1 MKKQIAAILLLGCMV
16 IGSVGTPAQVSAAE
30 VAETATEAEIEQTSE
45 ETSADTDA
53 AEDTETA
60 GNTKTAGSTETAE
73 STELAET
80 AESTELAET
89 AESTELAESVKAAA
103 VNTTESGTE
112 AAAEELVH
120 PTGLMDLNVINVGTI
135 AEDDVLDETEVN
147 SSKSSSVYAA
157 EWDSYSSNYVYNML
171 STEERE
177 FWDGLDAS
185 CRQVLLGTDN
195 LTAGRI
201 PYVSCGSLN
210 SSRIEYVAYMF
221 RYMNPQYYFINV
233 SLYKGSSSSGW
244 RAAFGVYSAFQNG
257 TARSTATQSVKNQVD
272 TWKNTVNSLGSEAEK
287 VKMIHDL
294 IVEKVDYN
302 YDISNRSSF
311 NEDTAYTQSVYSVF
325 CMDKTVCAGY
335 AQAFEMMCNG
345 VGVDCIAVTSDDHEW
360 NKVRINDSWY
370 NVDCTWADQ
379 STIDYEYF
387 ERSDAVYDADL
398 ANYAS
403 SHAEE
408 SYWSEYLPACTL
420 DSGATSSD
428 PGTLP
433 TITQQTAQPQISV
446 TANNNVNYVTITSS
460 TPNAIIYYTTN
471 GDTPTPAYTRSEKYS
486 STFTLGG
493 SCTVKAVAVC
503 DTYWDSNVASK
514 SVTATTGTTD
524 TPDTTDT
531 TTQHKSA
538 PFVKLLYQY
547 VLDRTATQSEIDYW
561 VGRLEN
567 GSTGAEVAYGFIFSQ
582 EFQNK
587 NYSDADYVE
596 HLYLSLMGR
605 ASDADGKA
613 DWVTHLKNGVS
624 RLYVFRQFT
633 DSAEFGNL
641 CNTYEI
647 QRGTVTLN
655 ENRDQNYNV
664 TRFVARNYTEFLGRN
679 YDVDGLN
686 DWSGRINSGY
696 GMGNVAYGF
705 VFSQECI
712 NMNLSNSDYVKMLYR
727 GIFGREYDEAGLND
741 WVNQMNNGTSRE
753 TVFWGFANSQEFA
766 NMVASYGL

>member
-1 MKKQIAAILLLGCMV
+1 MRKRIAAILLLGCMV
-16 IGSVGTPAQVSAAE
+16 MGSVVTPAQVSAAE
-30 VAETATEAEIEQTSE
+30 VSETVTEAETEQTSE
-45 ETSADTDA
+45 ETSVNTAA
-53 AEDTETA
+53 AE
-60 GNTKTAGSTETAE
+60 STETAE
-73 STELAET
+73 NTET
-80 AESTELAET
+80 AEKTET
-89 AESTELAESVKAAA
+89 AENTESAEAVKAASA
-103 VNTTESGTE
+103 EEAESGTE
-112 AAAEELVH
+112 AAVEEIVH
-120 PTGLMDLNVINVGTI
+120 PTGLMDLNVINVGSI

-157 EWDSYSSNYVYNML
+157 EWDAYSSNYVYNML

-201 PYVSCGSLN
+201 PYVSCGSL
-210 SSRIEYVAYMF
+210 STSRIEYVAYMF

-233 SLYKGSSSSGW
+233 SLYQGSSSSGW

-272 TWKNTVNSLGSEAEK
+272 TWKNTVNSLSSEAEK
-287 VKMIHDL
+287 VKKIHDL

-302 YDISNRSSF
+302 YDIYNSSSF

-379 STIDYEYF
+379 STINYEYF

-398 ANYAS
+398 ASYVG

-420 DSGATSSD
+420 DSGATYSD

-460 TPNAIIYYTTN
+460 TPNAIIYYTIN

-486 STFTLGG
+486 STFTLSG
-493 SCTVKAVAVC
+493 SYTVKAVAVC
-503 DTYWDSNVASK
+503 DTYWDSNVVSK
-514 SVTATTGTTD
+514 SVTATTGTTGTTGTTD
-524 TPDTTDT
+524 TSDTTDT

-561 VGRLEN
+561 VDRLEN
-567 GSTGAEVAYGFIFSQ
+567 GSTGAEVAYGFIFSE

-613 DWVTHLKNGVS
+613 DWVTHLTNGVS
-624 RLYVFRQFT
+624 GLYVFRQFT
-633 DSAEFGNL
+633 DSTEFGNL

-647 QRGTVTLN
+647 ERGTVALT

-664 TRFVARNYTEFLGRN
+664 TRFVARNYTEFLGRT

-696 GMGNVAYGF
+696 GMDKVAYGF
-705 VFSQECI
+705 VFSQECS
-712 NMNLSNSDYVKMLYR
+712 NMNLSNCDYVKMLYR
-727 GIFGREYDEAGLND
+727 GIFGRSYDEAGLND
-741 WVNQMNNGTSRE
+741 WVNQLNNGTSRE
-753 TVFWGFANSQEFA
+753 TVFWGFASSQEFA

>member
-1 MKKQIAAILLLGCMV
+1 MKKRILAVLMLGCMV
-16 IGSVGTPAQVSAAE
+16 IGSMGIPIQTSAAE
-30 VAETATEAEIEQTSE
+30 VADNVTEVETEQTAVSTQTAE
-45 ETSADTDA
+45 ET
-53 AEDTETA
+53 AEDTVTTESMENA
-60 GNTKTAGSTETAE
+60 ENTESTESTETAE
-73 STELAET
+73 P
-80 AESTELAET
+80 
-89 AESTELAESVKAAA
+89 VKAAA
-103 VNTTESGTE
+103 TTESGTE

-135 AEDDVLDETEVN
+135 AEDDVLDETEAD

-157 EWDSYSSNYVYNML
+157 AWDAYSSNYVYNML
-171 STEERE
+171 STEERK

-195 LTAGRI
+195 LTDGHI

-210 SSRIEYVAYMF
+210 SNRITYVAYMF

-233 SLYKGSSSSGW
+233 SLYQGGSSSGW
-244 RAAFGVYSAFQNG
+244 YAAFGVYSAFQNG

-272 TWKNTVNSLGSEAEK
+272 TWKNTVNSLSSEAEK

-294 IVEKVDYN
+294 IVQKVDYN
-302 YDISNRSSF
+302 TDIYGNSF

-398 ANYAS
+398 ASYAS

-408 SYWSEYLPACTL
+408 SYWNEYLPACTL
-420 DSGATSSD
+420 DSGATYSD

-486 STFTLGG
+486 STFTLSGN
-493 SCTVKAVAVC
+493 CMVKAVAVC

-524 TPDTTDT
+524 TSDTTDT

>member
-1 MKKQIAAILLLGCMV
+1 MKKRILAVLMLGCMV
-16 IGSVGTPAQVSAAE
+16 IGSMGIPIQTSAAE
-30 VAETATEAEIEQTSE
+30 VADNMTEVETEQTAVSTQTAE
-45 ETSADTDA
+45 ET
-53 AEDTETA
+53 AEDTVTTESMENA
-60 GNTKTAGSTETAE
+60 ENTESTESTETAE
-73 STELAET
+73 P
-80 AESTELAET
+80 
-89 AESTELAESVKAAA
+89 VKAAA
-103 VNTTESGTE
+103 ADTTENGTE
-112 AAAEELVH
+112 ATAEEITH

-135 AEDDVLDETEVN
+135 AEDDVLDETEAN

-157 EWDSYSSNYVYNML
+157 AWDAYSSNYVYNML
-171 STEERE
+171 STEERK

-195 LTAGRI
+195 LTDGHI

-210 SSRIEYVAYMF
+210 SNRITYVAYMF

-233 SLYKGSSSSGW
+233 SLYQGGSSSGW
-244 RAAFGVYSAFQNG
+244 YAAFGVYSAFQNG

-272 TWKNTVNSLGSEAEK
+272 TWKNTVNSLSSEAEK

-294 IVEKVDYN
+294 IVQKVDYN
-302 YDISNRSSF
+302 TDIYGNSF

-398 ANYAS
+398 ASYAS

-408 SYWSEYLPACTL
+408 SYWNEYLPACTL
-420 DSGATSSD
+420 DSGATYSD

-460 TPNAIIYYTTN
+460 TPNAIIYYTIN

-486 STFTLGG
+486 STFTLSG

-524 TPDTTDT
+524 TSDTTDT

>member
-1 MKKQIAAILLLGCMV
+1 MLGCMV
-16 IGSVGTPAQVSAAE
+16 IGSMGIPIQTSAAE
-30 VAETATEAEIEQTSE
+30 VADNVTEVETEQTAVSTQTAE
-45 ETSADTDA
+45 ET
-53 AEDTETA
+53 AEDTVTTESMENA
-60 GNTKTAGSTETAE
+60 ENTESTESTETAE
-73 STELAET
+73 P
-80 AESTELAET
+80 
-89 AESTELAESVKAAA
+89 VKAAA
-103 VNTTESGTE
+103 ADTTESGTE

-135 AEDDVLDETEVN
+135 AEDDVLDETEAD

-157 EWDSYSSNYVYNML
+157 AWDAYSSNYVYNML
-171 STEERE
+171 STEERK

-195 LTAGRI
+195 LTDGHI

-210 SSRIEYVAYMF
+210 SNRITYVAYMF

-233 SLYKGSSSSGW
+233 SLYQGGSSSGW
-244 RAAFGVYSAFQNG
+244 YAAFGVYSAFQNG

-272 TWKNTVNSLGSEAEK
+272 TWKNTVNSLSSEAEK

-294 IVEKVDYN
+294 IVQKVDYN
-302 YDISNRSSF
+302 TDIYGNSF

-398 ANYAS
+398 ASYAS

-420 DSGATSSD
+420 DSGATYSD

-460 TPNAIIYYTTN
+460 TPNAIIYYTIN

-486 STFTLGG
+486 STFTLSG

-524 TPDTTDT
+524 TSDTTDT
-531 TTQHKSA
+531 TTQHKAA

-613 DWVTHLKNGVS
+613 DWVTHLTNGVS

>member
-1 MKKQIAAILLLGCMV
+1 MKKRILAVLMLGCMV
-16 IGSVGTPAQVSAAE
+16 IGSMGIPIQTSAAE
-30 VAETATEAEIEQTSE
+30 VADNVTEVETEQTAVSTQTAE
-45 ETSADTDA
+45 ET
-53 AEDTETA
+53 AEDTVTTESMENA
-60 GNTKTAGSTETAE
+60 ENTESTESTETAE
-73 STELAET
+73 P
-80 AESTELAET
+80 
-89 AESTELAESVKAAA
+89 VKAAA
-103 VNTTESGTE
+103 ADTTESGTE

-135 AEDDVLDETEVN
+135 AEDDVLDETEAD

-157 EWDSYSSNYVYNML
+157 AWDAYSSNYVYNML
-171 STEERE
+171 STEERK

-195 LTAGRI
+195 LTDGHI

-210 SSRIEYVAYMF
+210 SNRITYVAYMF

-233 SLYKGSSSSGW
+233 SLYQGGSSSGW
-244 RAAFGVYSAFQNG
+244 YAAFGVYSAFQNG

-272 TWKNTVNSLGSEAEK
+272 TWKNTVNSLSSEAEK

-294 IVEKVDYN
+294 IVQKVDYN
-302 YDISNRSSF
+302 TDIYGNSF

-398 ANYAS
+398 ASYAS

-420 DSGATSSD
+420 DSGATYSD

-460 TPNAIIYYTTN
+460 TPNAIIYYTIN

-486 STFTLGG
+486 STFTLSG

-524 TPDTTDT
+524 TSDTTDT
-531 TTQHKSA
+531 TTQHKAA

-613 DWVTHLKNGVS
+613 DWVTHLTNGVS

-727 GIFGREYDEAGLND
+727 GIFGRPYDDAGLND
-741 WVNQMNNGTSRE
+741 WVSQLNNGTSRE

>member
-1 MKKQIAAILLLGCMV
+1 MKKRILAVLMLGCMV
-16 IGSVGTPAQVSAAE
+16 IGSMGIPIQTSAAE
-30 VAETATEAEIEQTSE
+30 VADNVTEVETEQTAVSTQTAE
-45 ETSADTDA
+45 ET
-53 AEDTETA
+53 AEDTVTTESMENA
-60 GNTKTAGSTETAE
+60 ENTESTESTETAE
-73 STELAET
+73 P
-80 AESTELAET
+80 
-89 AESTELAESVKAAA
+89 VKAAA
-103 VNTTESGTE
+103 ADTTESGTE
-112 AAAEELVH
+112 AAAEEIEH

-135 AEDDVLDETEVN
+135 AEDDVLDETEAD
-147 SSKSSSVYAA
+147 SSKSSSVYTA
-157 EWDSYSSNYVYNML
+157 EWDAYSSNYVYNML

-195 LTAGRI
+195 LTDGHI

-210 SSRIEYVAYMF
+210 SNRITYVAYMF

-233 SLYKGSSSSGW
+233 SLYQGGNSSGW
-244 RAAFGVYSAFQNG
+244 YAAFGVYSAFQNG

-272 TWKNTVNSLGSEAEK
+272 TWKNTVNSLSSEAEK

-294 IVEKVDYN
+294 IVQKVDYN
-302 YDISNRSSF
+302 TDIYSKSF

-398 ANYAS
+398 ASYAS

-420 DSGATSSD
+420 DSGATYSD

-524 TPDTTDT
+524 TSDTTD

-647 QRGTVTLN
+647 QRGTVTLT
-655 ENRDQNYNV
+655 EDRDQNYNV

>member
-1 MKKQIAAILLLGCMV
+1 MKKRILAVLMLGCMV
-16 IGSVGTPAQVSAAE
+16 IGSMGIPIQTSAAE
-30 VAETATEAEIEQTSE
+30 VADNVTEVETEQTAVSTQTAE
-45 ETSADTDA
+45 ET
-53 AEDTETA
+53 AEDTVTTESMENA
-60 GNTKTAGSTETAE
+60 ENTESTESTETAE
-73 STELAET
+73 P
-80 AESTELAET
+80 
-89 AESTELAESVKAAA
+89 VKAAA
-103 VNTTESGTE
+103 ADTTESGTE
-112 AAAEELVH
+112 VAAEEITH

-135 AEDDVLDETEVN
+135 AEDDVLDETEAN

-157 EWDSYSSNYVYNML
+157 AWDAYSSNYVYNML
-171 STEERE
+171 STEERK

-195 LTAGRI
+195 LTDGHI

-210 SSRIEYVAYMF
+210 SNRITYVAYMF

-233 SLYKGSSSSGW
+233 SLYQGGSSSGW
-244 RAAFGVYSAFQNG
+244 YAAFGVYSAFQNG

-272 TWKNTVNSLGSEAEK
+272 TWKNTVNSLSSEAEK

-294 IVEKVDYN
+294 IVQKVDYN
-302 YDISNRSSF
+302 TDIYGNSF

-398 ANYAS
+398 ASYAS

-408 SYWSEYLPACTL
+408 SYWNEYLPACTL
-420 DSGATSSD
+420 DSGATYSD

-486 STFTLGG
+486 STFTLSGN
-493 SCTVKAVAVC
+493 CTVKAVAVC

-524 TPDTTDT
+524 TSDTTDT

>member
-1 MKKQIAAILLLGCMV
+1 MKKRILAVLMLGCMV
-16 IGSVGTPAQVSAAE
+16 IGSMGIPIQTSAAE
-30 VAETATEAEIEQTSE
+30 VADNVTEVETEQTAVSTQTAE
-45 ETSADTDA
+45 ET
-53 AEDTETA
+53 AEDTVTTESMENA
-60 GNTKTAGSTETAE
+60 ENTESTESTETAE
-73 STELAET
+73 P
-80 AESTELAET
+80 
-89 AESTELAESVKAAA
+89 VKAAA
-103 VNTTESGTE
+103 ADTTESGTE
-112 AAAEELVH
+112 VAAEEITH

-135 AEDDVLDETEVN
+135 AEDDVLDETEAN

-157 EWDSYSSNYVYNML
+157 AWDAYSSNYVYNML
-171 STEERE
+171 STEERK

-195 LTAGRI
+195 LTDGHI

-210 SSRIEYVAYMF
+210 SNRITYVAYMF

-233 SLYKGSSSSGW
+233 SLYQGGSSSGW
-244 RAAFGVYSAFQNG
+244 YAAFGVYSAFQNG

-272 TWKNTVNSLGSEAEK
+272 TWKNTVNSLSSEAEK

-294 IVEKVDYN
+294 IVQKVDYN
-302 YDISNRSSF
+302 TDIYGNSF

-398 ANYAS
+398 ASYAS

-408 SYWSEYLPACTL
+408 SYWNEYLPACTL
-420 DSGATSSD
+420 DSGATYSD

-460 TPNAIIYYTTN
+460 TPNAIIYYTIN

-486 STFTLGG
+486 STFTLSG

-524 TPDTTDT
+524 TSDTTDT

-664 TRFVARNYTEFLGRN
+664 TRFVARNYTVFLGRN

>member
-1 MKKQIAAILLLGCMV
+1 MKKRIAAILLLGCMV
-16 IGSVGTPAQVSAAE
+16 MGNVGTPAQVSAAE
-30 VAETATEAEIEQTSE
+30 VAETVTEAEIEQTSE
-45 ETSADTDA
+45 ETSADTAA

-60 GNTKTAGSTETAE
+60 GNTKTAGNT
-73 STELAET
+73 ET

-89 AESTELAESVKAAA
+89 AESTELAESVKAEA

-210 SSRIEYVAYMF
+210 ANEITYVAYMF

-233 SLYKGSSSSGW
+233 SLYQGSSSSGW

-302 YDISNRSSF
+302 YDISNSSSF

-398 ANYAS
+398 ASYAS

-514 SVTATTGTTD
+514 SVTAATGTTGTTD

-547 VLDRTATQSEIDYW
+547 VLDRSATQPEVDYW

-664 TRFVARNYTEFLGRN
+664 TRFVARNYTEFLGRT

-696 GMGNVAYGF
+696 GMENVAYGF

-727 GIFGREYDEAGLND
+727 GIFGRSYDDEGLND
-741 WVNQMNNGTSRE
+741 WVNQLNNGTSRE

>member
-1 MKKQIAAILLLGCMV
+1 MKKRILAVLMLGCMV
-16 IGSVGTPAQVSAAE
+16 IGSMGIPIQTSAAE
-30 VAETATEAEIEQTSE
+30 VADNVTEVETEQTAVSTQTAE
-45 ETSADTDA
+45 ET
-53 AEDTETA
+53 AEDTVTTESMENA
-60 GNTKTAGSTETAE
+60 ENTESTESTETAE
-73 STELAET
+73 P
-80 AESTELAET
+80 
-89 AESTELAESVKAAA
+89 VKAAA
-103 VNTTESGTE
+103 ADTTESGTE
-112 AAAEELVH
+112 VAAEEITH

-135 AEDDVLDETEVN
+135 AEDDVLDETEAD

-157 EWDSYSSNYVYNML
+157 AWDAYSSNYVYNML
-171 STEERE
+171 STEERK

-195 LTAGRI
+195 LTDGHI

-210 SSRIEYVAYMF
+210 SNRITYVAYMF

-233 SLYKGSSSSGW
+233 SLYQGGNSSGW
-244 RAAFGVYSAFQNG
+244 YAAFGVYSAFQNG

-272 TWKNTVNSLGSEAEK
+272 TWKNTVNSLSSEAEK

-294 IVEKVDYN
+294 IVQKVDYN
-302 YDISNRSSF
+302 TDIYGNSF

-398 ANYAS
+398 ASYAS

-408 SYWSEYLPACTL
+408 SYWNEYLPACTL
-420 DSGATSSD
+420 DSGATYSD

-460 TPNAIIYYTTN
+460 TPNAIIYYTIN

-486 STFTLGG
+486 STFTLSG

-524 TPDTTDT
+524 TSDTTDT

>member
-1 MKKQIAAILLLGCMV
+1 MKKRILAVLMLGCMV
-16 IGSVGTPAQVSAAE
+16 IGSMGIPIQTSAAE
-30 VAETATEAEIEQTSE
+30 VADNVTEVETEQTAVSTQTAE
-45 ETSADTDA
+45 ET
-53 AEDTETA
+53 AEDTVTTESMENA
-60 GNTKTAGSTETAE
+60 ENTESTESTETAE
-73 STELAET
+73 P
-80 AESTELAET
+80 
-89 AESTELAESVKAAA
+89 VKAAA
-103 VNTTESGTE
+103 ADTTESGTE

-135 AEDDVLDETEVN
+135 AEDDVLDETEAD

-157 EWDSYSSNYVYNML
+157 AWDAYSSNYVYNML
-171 STEERE
+171 STEERK

-195 LTAGRI
+195 LTDGHI

-210 SSRIEYVAYMF
+210 SNRITYVAYMF

-233 SLYKGSSSSGW
+233 SLYQGGSSSGW
-244 RAAFGVYSAFQNG
+244 YAAFGVYSAFQNG

-272 TWKNTVNSLGSEAEK
+272 TWKNTVNSLSSEAEK

-294 IVEKVDYN
+294 IVQKVDYN
-302 YDISNRSSF
+302 TDIYSKSF

-398 ANYAS
+398 ASYAS

-408 SYWSEYLPACTL
+408 SYWNEYLPACTL
-420 DSGATSSD
+420 DSGATYSD

-433 TITQQTAQPQISV
+433 TIIQQTAQPQISV

-493 SCTVKAVAVC
+493 SCTVKAAAVC

-514 SVTATTGTTD
+514 SVTATTGTTGTTD
-524 TPDTTDT
+524 TSDTTD

-647 QRGTVTLN
+647 ERGTVALT

-664 TRFVARNYTEFLGRN
+664 TRFVARNYTEFLGRT

-696 GMGNVAYGF
+696 GMENVAYGF

-727 GIFGREYDEAGLND
+727 GIFGRPYDDAGLND
-741 WVNQMNNGTSRE
+741 WVSQLNNGTSRE

>member
-1 MKKQIAAILLLGCMV
+1 M
-16 IGSVGTPAQVSAAE
+16 
-30 VAETATEAEIEQTSE
+30 
-45 ETSADTDA
+45 
-53 AEDTETA
+53 
-60 GNTKTAGSTETAE
+60 
-73 STELAET
+73 
-80 AESTELAET
+80 
-89 AESTELAESVKAAA
+89 
-103 VNTTESGTE
+103 
-112 AAAEELVH
+112 
-120 PTGLMDLNVINVGTI
+120 
-135 AEDDVLDETEVN
+135 
-147 SSKSSSVYAA
+147 
-157 EWDSYSSNYVYNML
+157 
-171 STEERE
+171 
-177 FWDGLDAS
+177 
-185 CRQVLLGTDN
+185 
-195 LTAGRI
+195 
-201 PYVSCGSLN
+201 
-210 SSRIEYVAYMF
+210 
-221 RYMNPQYYFINV
+221 
-233 SLYKGSSSSGW
+233 
-244 RAAFGVYSAFQNG
+244 
-257 TARSTATQSVKNQVD
+257 KNQVD
-272 TWKNTVNSLGSEAEK
+272 TWKNTVNSLCSEAEK

-294 IVEKVDYN
+294 IVQKVDYN
-302 YDISNRSSF
+302 TDIYGNSF

-398 ANYAS
+398 ASYAS

-420 DSGATSSD
+420 DSGATYSD

-460 TPNAIIYYTTN
+460 TPNAIIYYTIN

-486 STFTLGG
+486 STFTLSG

-514 SVTATTGTTD
+514 SVTATTGTTGTTD
-524 TPDTTDT
+524 TSDTTDT
-531 TTQHKSA
+531 TTQHKAA

-547 VLDRTATQSEIDYW
+547 VLDRSATQSEVDYW

-567 GSTGAEVAYGFIFSQ
+567 GSTGAEVAYGFLFSE

-613 DWVTHLKNGVS
+613 DWVTHLTNGVS

-633 DSAEFGNL
+633 DSTEFGNL

-647 QRGTVTLN
+647 ERGTVTLT
-655 ENRDQNYNV
+655 EDRDQNYNV
-664 TRFVARNYTEFLGRN
+664 TRFVARNYTEFLGRT

-696 GMGNVAYGF
+696 GMENVAYGF

-727 GIFGREYDEAGLND
+727 GIFGRLYDDEGLND
-741 WVNQMNNGTSRE
+741 WVNQLNNGTSRE

>member
-1 MKKQIAAILLLGCMV
+1 MKKRILAVLMLGCMV
-16 IGSVGTPAQVSAAE
+16 IGSMGIPIQTSAAE
-30 VAETATEAEIEQTSE
+30 VADNVTEVETEQTAVSTQTAE
-45 ETSADTDA
+45 ET
-53 AEDTETA
+53 AEDTVTTESMENA
-60 GNTKTAGSTETAE
+60 ENTESTESTETAE
-73 STELAET
+73 P
-80 AESTELAET
+80 
-89 AESTELAESVKAAA
+89 VKAAA
-103 VNTTESGTE
+103 ADTTESGTE

-135 AEDDVLDETEVN
+135 AEDDVLDETEAD

-157 EWDSYSSNYVYNML
+157 AWDAYSSNYVYNML
-171 STEERE
+171 STEERK

-195 LTAGRI
+195 LTDGHI

-210 SSRIEYVAYMF
+210 SNRITYVAYMF

-233 SLYKGSSSSGW
+233 SLYQGGSSSGW
-244 RAAFGVYSAFQNG
+244 YAAFGVYSAFQNG

-272 TWKNTVNSLGSEAEK
+272 TWKNTVNSLSSEAEK

-294 IVEKVDYN
+294 IVQKVDYN
-302 YDISNRSSF
+302 TDIYGNSF

-398 ANYAS
+398 ASYAS

-408 SYWSEYLPACTL
+408 SYWNEYLPACTL
-420 DSGATSSD
+420 DSGATYSD

-486 STFTLGG
+486 STFTLSGN
-493 SCTVKAVAVC
+493 CMVKAVAVC

-524 TPDTTDT
+524 TSDTTDT

>member
-1 MKKQIAAILLLGCMV
+1 MKKRILAVLMLGCMV
-16 IGSVGTPAQVSAAE
+16 IGSMGIPIQTSAAE
-30 VAETATEAEIEQTSE
+30 VADNMTEVETEQTAVSTQTAE
-45 ETSADTDA
+45 ET
-53 AEDTETA
+53 AEDTVTTESMENA
-60 GNTKTAGSTETAE
+60 ENTESTESTETAE
-73 STELAET
+73 P
-80 AESTELAET
+80 
-89 AESTELAESVKAAA
+89 VKAAA
-103 VNTTESGTE
+103 ADTTENGTE
-112 AAAEELVH
+112 ATAEEITH

-135 AEDDVLDETEVN
+135 AEDDVLDETEAD

-157 EWDSYSSNYVYNML
+157 AWDAYSSNYVYNML
-171 STEERE
+171 STEERK

-195 LTAGRI
+195 LTDGHI

-210 SSRIEYVAYMF
+210 SNRITYVAYMF

-233 SLYKGSSSSGW
+233 SLYQGGSSSGW
-244 RAAFGVYSAFQNG
+244 YAAFGVYSAFQNG
-257 TARSTATQSVKNQVD
+257 MARSTATQSVKNQVD
-272 TWKNTVNSLGSEAEK
+272 TWKNTVNSLSSEAEK

-294 IVEKVDYN
+294 IVQKVDYN
-302 YDISNRSSF
+302 TDIYGNSF

-398 ANYAS
+398 ASYAS

-408 SYWSEYLPACTL
+408 SYWNEYLPACTL
-420 DSGATSSD
+420 DSGATYSD

-460 TPNAIIYYTTN
+460 TPNAIIYYTIN

-486 STFTLGG
+486 STFTLSG

-524 TPDTTDT
+524 TSDTTDT

>member
-1 MKKQIAAILLLGCMV
+1 MKKRILAVLMLGCMV
-16 IGSVGTPAQVSAAE
+16 IGSMGIPIQTSAAE
-30 VAETATEAEIEQTSE
+30 VADNVTEVETEQTAVSTQTAE
-45 ETSADTDA
+45 ET
-53 AEDTETA
+53 AEDTVTTESMENA
-60 GNTKTAGSTETAE
+60 ENTESTESTETAE
-73 STELAET
+73 P
-80 AESTELAET
+80 
-89 AESTELAESVKAAA
+89 VKAAA
-103 VNTTESGTE
+103 ADTTESGTE
-112 AAAEELVH
+112 VAAEEITH

-135 AEDDVLDETEVN
+135 AEDDVLDETEAN

-157 EWDSYSSNYVYNML
+157 AWDAYSSNYVYNML
-171 STEERE
+171 STEERK

-195 LTAGRI
+195 LTDGHI

-210 SSRIEYVAYMF
+210 SNRITYVAYMF

-233 SLYKGSSSSGW
+233 SLYQGGSSSGW
-244 RAAFGVYSAFQNG
+244 YAAFGVYSAFQNG

-272 TWKNTVNSLGSEAEK
+272 TWKNTVNSLSSEAEK

-294 IVEKVDYN
+294 IVQKVDYN
-302 YDISNRSSF
+302 TDIYGNSF

-398 ANYAS
+398 ASYAS

-408 SYWSEYLPACTL
+408 SYWNEYLPACTL
-420 DSGATSSD
+420 DSGATYSD

-486 STFTLGG
+486 STFTLSGN
-493 SCTVKAVAVC
+493 CTVKAVAVC

-524 TPDTTDT
+524 TSDTTDT

-753 TVFWGFANSQEFA
+753 TVFWGFANSQEFD

>member
-1 MKKQIAAILLLGCMV
+1 MKKRILAVLMLGCMV
-16 IGSVGTPAQVSAAE
+16 IGSMGIPIQTSAAE
-30 VAETATEAEIEQTSE
+30 VADNVTEVETEQTAVSTQTAE
-45 ETSADTDA
+45 ET
-53 AEDTETA
+53 AEDTVTTESMENA
-60 GNTKTAGSTETAE
+60 ENTESTESTETAE
-73 STELAET
+73 P
-80 AESTELAET
+80 
-89 AESTELAESVKAAA
+89 VKAAA
-103 VNTTESGTE
+103 ADTTESGTE
-112 AAAEELVH
+112 VAAEEITH

-135 AEDDVLDETEVN
+135 AEDDVLDETEAN

-157 EWDSYSSNYVYNML
+157 AWDAYSSNYVYNML
-171 STEERE
+171 STEERK

-195 LTAGRI
+195 LTDGHI

-210 SSRIEYVAYMF
+210 SNRITYVAYMF

-233 SLYKGSSSSGW
+233 SLYQGGSSSGW
-244 RAAFGVYSAFQNG
+244 YAAFGVYSAFQNG

-272 TWKNTVNSLGSEAEK
+272 TWKNTVNSLSSEAEK

-294 IVEKVDYN
+294 IVQKVDYN
-302 YDISNRSSF
+302 TDIYGNSF

-398 ANYAS
+398 ASYAS

-408 SYWSEYLPACTL
+408 SYWNEYLPACTL
-420 DSGATSSD
+420 DSGATYSD

-460 TPNAIIYYTTN
+460 TPNAIIYYTIN

-486 STFTLGG
+486 STFTLSG

-524 TPDTTDT
+524 TSDTTDT